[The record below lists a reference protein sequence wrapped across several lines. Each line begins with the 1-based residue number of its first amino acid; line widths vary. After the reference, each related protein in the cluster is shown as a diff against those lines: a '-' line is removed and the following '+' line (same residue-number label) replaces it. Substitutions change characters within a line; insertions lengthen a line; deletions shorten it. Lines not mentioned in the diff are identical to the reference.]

1 MSFRNSYAE
10 AIFIFDGKDIAR
22 EMHFSEFEAVL
33 EGFVPLVEQAQQQVH
48 AVYVRVQAGN
58 VVTAAVFFLID
69 FDKAGFADKRW
80 NVPIEQLADT
90 SAEGPDLGGGAI
102 RLACRSQCAIAWHQQ
117 QLWDPQMT
125 PRCNHFSAIK
135 KTVKRNNLHLSFAE
149 QIPTLSP
156 DNEISASAVNRD
168 ATGDSSDAVK
178 EVEARWRKRTA
189 QTIKEARLKVTALQ
203 EQAQETLDRL
213 SSDHRQDLNV
223 LEAQIQDLQAS
234 LRSEHKERS
243 ELEAL
248 NQQQEQKLKG
258 LREYFEH
265 KLMNLKTGDEVAITA
280 LRDHLESEF
289 GASIETLKRSYDEK
303 LQVRDI
309 EVMYRDTQLAGL
321 REEVDKLHTEKQAL
335 LASSGNNLLEQ
346 VHQSGI
352 SFVSFQPGA
361 GHMTIPVDDVA
372 IFMDDSDRY
381 TAAKCRVQVELFRL
395 WRDHYQNP
403 VCSCQTEGN
412 AQCGRMLSRVD
423 RPADFVVG
431 TSDRCKQHL
440 QSVTQ
445 AVRAVL

>member
-1 MSFRNSYAE
+1 
-10 AIFIFDGKDIAR
+10 
-22 EMHFSEFEAVL
+22 L
-33 EGFVPLVEQAQQQVH
+33 
-48 AVYVRVQAGN
+48 
-58 VVTAAVFFLID
+58 
-69 FDKAGFADKRW
+69 
-80 NVPIEQLADT
+80 
-90 SAEGPDLGGGAI
+90 
-102 RLACRSQCAIAWHQQ
+102 
-117 QLWDPQMT
+117 
-125 PRCNHFSAIK
+125 SAIK
-135 KTVKRNNLHLSFAE
+135 KTAKRNNLHLSFAE

-156 DNEISASAVNRD
+156 DNEIPASAVNRD
-168 ATGDSSDAVK
+168 AARDSSDAVK
-178 EVEARWRKRTA
+178 EVEAKWRKRTA

-203 EQAQETLDRL
+203 EQTQETLDRL
-213 SSDHRQDLNV
+213 SADHRQDIKA
-223 LEAQIQDLQAS
+223 LEAQIQDMQAS
-234 LRSEHKERS
+234 LRSEHKKHS

-372 IFMDDSDRY
+372 IFMDDSDYY
-381 TAAKCRVQVELFRL
+381 TAAKCRVPVELFRL

-403 VCSCQTEGN
+403 VCSCQTEGD

-431 TSDRCKQHL
+431 ASDRCKQHL